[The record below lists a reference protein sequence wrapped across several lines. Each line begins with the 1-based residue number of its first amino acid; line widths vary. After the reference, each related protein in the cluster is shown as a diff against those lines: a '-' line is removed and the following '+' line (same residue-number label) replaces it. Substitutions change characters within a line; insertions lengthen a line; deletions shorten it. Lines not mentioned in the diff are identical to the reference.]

1 LHQLKNLLVNSLLNS
16 VLDLLLNLHPENLVQ
31 SQSNQTLK
39 KEYMTES
46 NEIKNQS
53 QQTPT
58 KDMIDSFETTIAEK
72 NKLIAKIQR
81 DLENTAKIRAKAE
94 TEIDNLKLEKQSALD
109 RAERAEARYLQKQ
122 EIQARSQAQEQ
133 NLLEVLF
140 N

>member
-1 LHQLKNLLVNSLLNS
+1 
-16 VLDLLLNLHPENLVQ
+16 
-31 SQSNQTLK
+31 
-39 KEYMTES
+39 MTETQ
-46 NEIKNQS
+46 ELKNQS

-72 NKLIAKIQR
+72 NKLIVKIQR

-94 TEIDNLKLEKQSALD
+94 TEIDNLKLEKQAASD

-122 EIQARSQAQEQ
+122 EIQARTQAQEQ
-133 NLLEVLF
+133 SLLEVLF